1 MADTLDQFAYAPG
14 DMCIGIC
21 WKGGGTPAKESKH
34 RDWEVRVLVARVEGD
49 QIVWRAG
56 EKNGAGFWGDFSDLG
71 HAKERAKVAAERC
84 RLQYLVHA
92 DLGRPVWTK
101 EAEVIEWLK
110 EL

>member
-49 QIVWRAG
+49 QIVWRAI
-56 EKNGAGFWGDFSDLG
+56 GAREDGTAVSIP
-71 HAKERAKVAAERC
+71 
-84 RLQYLVHA
+84 Q
-92 DLGRPVWTK
+92 
-101 EAEVIEWLK
+101 
-110 EL
+110 